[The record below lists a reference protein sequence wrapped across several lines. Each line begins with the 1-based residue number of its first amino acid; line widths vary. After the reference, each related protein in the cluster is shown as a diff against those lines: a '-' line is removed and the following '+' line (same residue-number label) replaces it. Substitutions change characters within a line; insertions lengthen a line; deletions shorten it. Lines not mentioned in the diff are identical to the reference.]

1 MYFNNNR
8 RSSKS
13 KHIEINFLVVEE
25 RVQSGQMFI
34 ERIGTNSMIANP
46 LSKGLPSKVFHEHI
60 AHMGVQLLDDMQF

>member
-13 KHIEINFLVVEE
+13 KPIEIKFLVVEE
-25 RVQSGQMFI
+25 RVQSCQMFI
-34 ERIGTNSMIANP
+34 EHTGTNSMIANP

-60 AHMGVQLLDDMQF
+60 AHMSVQLLDDMHF